1 MRYEFYCRDCDASV
15 EEDHPM
21 SEGPPETI
29 TCPVCAEQMGQNYM
43 NKAVAAKVPIGWSDG
58 KVVHQLHPRDPDRV
72 VTSKNEMARVYKK
85 KGISMDTGL
94 VDNESKFNASLKK
107 AYRTPGLNKKNQGKL
122 KRETRNSR

>member
-1 MRYEFYCRDCDASV
+1 
-15 EEDHPM
+15 M
-21 SEGPPETI
+21 SEGPPATI
-29 TCPVCAEQMGQNYM
+29 SCPVCSEQMGQNYT
-43 NKAVAAKVPIGWSDG
+43 NKRVSAKVPIGWSDG

-94 VDNESKFNASLKK
+94 VDNESKYNASLKK

-122 KRETRNSR
+122 KRQDRTPR